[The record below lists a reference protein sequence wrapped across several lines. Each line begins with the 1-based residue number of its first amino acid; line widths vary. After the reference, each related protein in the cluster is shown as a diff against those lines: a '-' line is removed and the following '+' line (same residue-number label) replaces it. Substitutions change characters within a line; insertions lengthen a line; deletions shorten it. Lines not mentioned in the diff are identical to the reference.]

1 MYFFE
6 ASKYNVVIFED
17 LDRFDIIDIFEKLR
31 ELNELI
37 NNSEQID
44 RRVVFI
50 YAIKDDIFGDVDSDK
65 LTKDRTKFFDFII
78 PVIPIINASN
88 SGDLSLKRK

>member
-1 MYFFE
+1 MKYYIFW
-6 ASKYNVVIFED
+6 SLKYNVVIFED
-17 LDRFDIIDIFEKLR
+17 LDRFNNIGIFERLR

-50 YAIKDDIFGDVDSDK
+50 YAIKDDIFGDADTEK
-65 LTKDRTKFFDFII
+65 LTRDRTKFLIL
-78 PVIPIINASN
+78 
-88 SGDLSLKRK
+88 LSQ